1 MTSPTTTPATPAPA
15 TPAPAPAP
23 TATPTV
29 RAIWTDFGGVL
40 TPPIAQTLTDFCAKT
55 GVEPEPLVRAMM
67 KVASS
72 YGTDD
77 IMLPIDT
84 PLVSEPDWVAQ
95 IAAVLAEDNQV
106 RLGVST
112 LADVWFGDRPANE
125 AWVRRLRQA
134 RADGLFVG
142 MLSNMVPAWDAHWRR
157 MLDPAGLFDE
167 VVLSFEVGCRKPDR
181 EIFDLAAQRA
191 GVRPAECLFV
201 DDLTKNCDGAT
212 AAGWQAIHFTDTAVA
227 VAELDRLLQPVR

>member
-1 MTSPTTTPATPAPA
+1 V
-15 TPAPAPAP
+15 
-23 TATPTV
+23 TATV

-40 TPPIAQTLTDFCAKT
+40 TPPIGQTLTDFCAKT
-55 GVEPEPLVRAMM
+55 DVAPEPLVRAMM
-67 KVASS
+67 KVAAS

-95 IAAVLAEDNQV
+95 IAAVLAEDFQI

-125 AWVRRLRQA
+125 AWVARLRQA

-142 MLSNMVPAWDAHWRR
+142 MLSNMPPAWDRHWRR
-157 MLDPAGLFDE
+157 MVDPDALFDD
-167 VVLSFEVGCRKPDR
+167 VVLSFEVGYRKPDR
-181 EIFDLAAQRA
+181 AIFEVAIARS

-201 DDLTKNCDGAT
+201 DDLEKNCAGAVAT
-212 AAGWQAIHFTDTAVA
+212 GLQALHFTDTTAA
-227 VAELDRLLQPVR
+227 IAELDRLLRPA